1 MNLDTLQDRSEALYE
16 ELSREYYLTGSGLK
30 ADPEFQSIYD
40 RYSDLVT
47 DEALAT
53 ARASNSAPLF
63 EWAVDLRLGRFV
75 ARFEE
80 QQLLWEQE
88 ATVQVNGATV
98 PYLRV
103 PIELANSP
111 DRDYRIALDEA
122 RVEAG
127 AAGLDGVRAERFAA
141 EREALDALGMGDYV
155 DTVGALGGI
164 DLDALGAQ
172 AARFLEQSAPIYD
185 DSLARLAKRRIG
197 VPLGDLV
204 RADSPWLFRADQFD
218 GAFPPDRLVEAASG
232 QMGEMGLDATR
243 GGRVRFDTEE
253 RDGKQPRAFCA
264 PVRVPEEVYVVLRPR
279 GGHTDYRTFW
289 HELGHAMHF
298 ASADPGL
305 PFAARCAGDNSVTE
319 GFAMLWDHVTLDT
332 GWLKRYGGLGAE
344 DARDLAFELAV
355 AELFLLRRYAAK
367 MVYELEFHRDDP
379 AYMGLRYVELLS
391 DATRFR
397 YLEGDH
403 LLDVDPGFYVARY
416 LRAWQLEASFANT
429 LVERFDD
436 DWYRN
441 PRAGSVV
448 QELMGRGQGDPANQ
462 LESEYTGGALTFDQ
476 ITPRLES
483 VLS

>member
-40 RYSDLVT
+40 RYADLVT

-63 EWAVDLRLGRFV
+63 EWAVDLRLGRLV

-80 QQLLWEQE
+80 RQLMWEQE

-103 PIELANSP
+103 PIELANTP
-111 DRDYRIALDEA
+111 DREHRIALDEA

-127 AAGLDGVRAERFAA
+127 AADLNGVRAERFAA
-141 EREALDALGMGDYV
+141 EREALAAIGMGDYV

-164 DLDALGAQ
+164 DLDALGVA
-172 AARFLEQSAPIYD
+172 AARFLEQSAPMYD
-185 DSLARLAKRRIG
+185 DSLARFAKRRIG
-197 VPLGDLV
+197 VSLGDLV

-218 GAFPPDRLVEAASG
+218 GAFPPDRLVEAAIG
-232 QMGEMGLDATR
+232 QMGDMGLDATR

-305 PFAARCAGDNSVTE
+305 PFATRCAGDNSVTE

-332 GWLKRYGGLGAE
+332 GWLKRYGGLGAR
-344 DARDLAFELAV
+344 DACDLAFELVV

-367 MVYELEFHRDDP
+367 MVYELEFHRDERAD
-379 AYMGLRYVELLS
+379 MGPRYVELLS

-416 LRAWQLEASFANT
+416 LRAWQLEASIANT
-429 LVERFDD
+429 LVEQFDD

-448 QELMGRGQGDPANQ
+448 QELMGRGQGDPADQ
-462 LESEYTGGALTFDQ
+462 LASEFTGGPLTFDQ
-476 ITPRLES
+476 VTPRLES

>member
-1 MNLDTLQDRSEALYE
+1 MNLETLQDRSEALYE

-30 ADPEFQSIYD
+30 ADPDFQAIYD
-40 RYSDLVT
+40 RFADLVT
-47 DEALAT
+47 DEALAV

-63 EWAVDLRLGRFV
+63 EWAVDLRLGRLV
-75 ARFEE
+75 ARFDEL
-80 QQLLWEQE
+80 QLKWEQE
-88 ATVQVNGATV
+88 ATVEVDGAAV

-111 DRDYRIALDEA
+111 DRGYRIALEEA

-127 AAGLDGVRAERFAA
+127 AAGLNTVRAERFAA
-141 EREALDALGMGDYV
+141 EHEAVAALAMGDYV
-155 DTVGALGGI
+155 DTIGALGCI
-164 DLDALGAQ
+164 DLDALGARVV
-172 AARFLEQSAPIYD
+172 AFLEQSASLYD
-185 DSLARLAKRRIG
+185 DGLARLARRRVG
-197 VPLGDLV
+197 VSLGDLV
-204 RADSPWLFRADQFD
+204 RADAPWVFRADRFD
-218 GAFPPDRLVEAASG
+218 GAFQPGRLLETAVG
-232 QMGEMGLDATR
+232 QMGDMGLDATQ

-253 RDGKQPRAFCA
+253 REGKQPRAFCS
-264 PVRVPEEVYVVLRPR
+264 PVRVPEEVYLVLRPR

-298 ASADPGL
+298 ASADAGL

-319 GFAMLWDHVTLDT
+319 GFAMLWDHMTLET
-332 GWLKRYGGLGAE
+332 GWLERYGGLAAG
-344 DARDLAFELAV
+344 DSRDLAFELAV

-367 MVYELEFHRDDP
+367 MVYELEFHRGEP
-379 AYMGLRYVELLS
+379 AGMGARYAELLS

-416 LRAWQLEASFANT
+416 LRAWQLEAGVAST

-441 PRAGSVV
+441 PAAGSVV
-448 QELMGRGQGDPANQ
+448 QELMGHGQKDSADHLAG
-462 LESEYTGGALTFDQ
+462 EFTGGSLTFDQ
-476 ITPRLES
+476 VTPRLAGA
-483 VLS
+483 LS

>member
-1 MNLDTLQDRSEALYE
+1 VNLETLQDRSEALYE

-30 ADPEFQSIYD
+30 ADPEFLAIYD
-40 RYSDLVT
+40 RYADLVT

-63 EWAVDLRLGRFV
+63 EWAVGLRLGRLV

-80 QQLLWEQE
+80 RQLMWEQE
-88 ATVQVNGATV
+88 ATVQVDGATV

-111 DRDYRIALDEA
+111 DREYRIALDEV

-127 AAGLDGVRAERFAA
+127 AAGLNGVRAERFAA
-141 EREALDALGMGDYV
+141 EREAVDALGMGDYV
-155 DTVGALGGI
+155 DAVGALGGI

-172 AARFLEQSAPIYD
+172 AASFLEQTASMYD
-185 DSLARLAKRRIG
+185 DSLARLARRRVG
-197 VPLGDLV
+197 VSLGDLV
-204 RADSPWLFRADQFD
+204 RADAPWVFRADRFD
-218 GAFPPDRLVEAASG
+218 GSFPRDRLVETAVG
-232 QMGEMGLDATR
+232 QMDDMGLDATQA
-243 GGRVRFDTEE
+243 GRVRFDTEE
-253 RDGKQPRAFCA
+253 RAGKQPRAFCS
-264 PVRVPEEVYVVLRPR
+264 PVRVPEEVYLVLRPR

-319 GFAMLWDHVTLDT
+319 GFAMLWDHMTLDT
-332 GWLKRYGGLGAE
+332 GWLKRYGGLDAA

-367 MVYELEFHRDDP
+367 MIYELEFHRGEP
-379 AYMGLRYVELLS
+379 ADMGPRYVELLS

-416 LRAWQLEASFANT
+416 LRAWQLEAGVANT
-429 LVERFDD
+429 LIERFDD

-441 PRAGSVV
+441 PAAGSVV
-448 QELMGRGQGDPANQ
+448 QALMGQGQRDPADH
-462 LESEYTGGALTFDQ
+462 LASEFMGGPLTFDQ
-476 ITPRLES
+476 VKPRLES